1 MIDFI
6 ICDDNQ
12 NICKR
17 VKNIVDKIMM
27 KNKLAYSTC
36 LFNDYDDNF
45 LEYIKNRKKLII
57 YILDIVT
64 PSRSG
69 IDIAR
74 MIRRTDIDSVIIF
87 LTGHDELGP
96 TILKKE
102 LLFLSFINKFDEAD
116 EMLTNAVEKALHI
129 LNVKKVLQ
137 FEEKS
142 IIYTISLNDILYI
155 RHDNIQRKSIIKTT
169 CNEYSTYKSLVT
181 LMSMLDGKFVKIH
194 RSCIVNLDRVN
205 VINKKDRIVT
215 FDNNE
220 NIDLLSLKYLK
231 ELKKSVG

>member
-155 RHDNIQRKSIIKTT
+155 KHDNIQRKSIIKTT

-181 LMSMLDGKFVKIH
+181 LIKMLDGRFVRIH
-194 RSCIVNLDRVN
+194 RSCIVNFDRIN
-205 VINKKDRIVT
+205 AINKKDKIVT

-231 ELKKSVG
+231 ELKKNVR